1 MLLQLGDRIVD
12 ERSGSQAA
20 WKVIGTPYSTSG
32 GKIVNVRVESL
43 KQPGVTDI
51 QVWGA
56 HQRVRVKRVKRDVKP
71 AESPEEGKR

>member
-1 MLLQLGDRIVD
+1 MLLQPGDRIVD
-12 ERSGSQAA
+12 ERSE
-20 WKVIGTPYSTSG
+20 WKAIGKPYSTSG
-32 GKIVNVRVESL
+32 GKIVNVRVESV

>member
-1 MLLQLGDRIVD
+1 MLLQLGDRISD
-12 ERSGSQAA
+12 ERSE

-43 KQPGVTDI
+43 KQPSVTDI

-56 HQRVRVKRVKRDVKP
+56 HQRVRVKRDVKP
-71 AESPEEGKR
+71 AENPENGKR